1 MKGEVIIR
9 YLKKKILIMIL
20 SLTVIKWRLKEGIEV
35 YFVVIFEDQKENV
48 NVSCLQKLKKKD
60 QVRTCD
66 ITGDLII
73 SKGSLLRFSAKAKHR
88 NKYEY

>member
-48 NVSCLQKLKKKD
+48 NVSCLQKLKKKIRFGL
-60 QVRTCD
+60 VT
-66 ITGDLII
+66 
-73 SKGSLLRFSAKAKHR
+73 LLVI
-88 NKYEY
+88 